1 MKKRP
6 NGTGSVFKLPGN
18 RKRPYAAAVVT
29 GWKDDGKANRKY
41 IGYYRTRAEALRALS
56 VYDPEVGEKPTIKSF
71 ADVYSLYKA
80 EAFETLKPNTQENYE
95 LAYSRMKEIHNT
107 NLDNLTLGRMQEVV
121 SPMTASGGKFA
132 KIVLKNVL
140 QYAIRHEMIE
150 PGRDSLVQYVQTS
163 NRQNYTI
170 TRKVFTKEE
179 IQTAPHWLQVMIYT
193 GLRVGEFS
201 ALTDK
206 DIDKEKRCI
215 TISKSKTSAGIRKVP
230 IPKCVLDYVEPPRM
244 SVRYIQKQVALYN
257 HTPHD
262 TRHTFVSM
270 MADAGIDERIT
281 KACVGHAGSGI
292 TETVYTHLDFG
303 TLLAAVDKLPDYV
316 SNRVSNNS

>member
-29 GWKDDGKANRKY
+29 GWKDDGKVNRKY
-41 IGYYRTRAEALRALS
+41 IGYYGTRAEALRALA
-56 VYDPEVGEKPTIKSF
+56 VYDPEVGDKPDVRTF
-71 ADVYSLYKA
+71 ADVYTLYKA
-80 EAFETLKPNTQENYE
+80 DDFQKLKPNTQENYE
-95 LAYSRMKEIHNT
+95 LAFARMREIHGVSLN
-107 NLDNLTLGRMQEVV
+107 NLTLSKMQDVV
-121 SPMTASGGKFA
+121 GQMTASGGKFA

-150 PGRDSLVQYVQTS
+150 PGRDALVQYVQTS
-163 NRQNYTI
+163 CRQNYTVQ
-170 TRKVFTKEE
+170 RKVFTPEE
-179 IQTAPHWLQVMIYT
+179 IRSAPRWLQVMIYT

-201 ALTDK
+201 ALTEK
-206 DIDKEKRCI
+206 DIDKISRCI
-215 TISKSKTSAGIRKVP
+215 TVRKSKTAAGVRKVP
-230 IPKCVLDYVEPPRM
+230 IAKCILDFVAPPGM
-244 SVRYIQKQVALYN
+244 SVRYIQKQVAMYG

-262 TRHTFVSM
+262 ARHTFVSM

-292 TETVYTHLDFG
+292 TETVYTHLDLT
-303 TLLAAVDKLPDYV
+303 TLLNAVDQLPDFV
-316 SNRVSNNS
+316 SNRVSNDT